1 MKARRVN
8 PRHIS
13 ILCIALCIIF
23 AGGYILRQNY
33 RLDQA
38 YKHASPYDYIP
49 AGEIE
54 ALLETTP
61 ALPYDSTAALPYW
74 RQARTLVNLWRE
86 IRSAAGLPQVDTLVV
101 SFNQTGEPALWYRSS
116 KAEQKQLTR
125 QLPHLLSNGYHP
137 VSERAGRMTVRHYTL
152 HNGNFLHSFT
162 APGVTAFSFE
172 STLFRE
178 ALQTVDMLSLRE
190 QFIKTLH
197 SLDTQ
202 APARLLHPINDLG
215 YRSSGRWQ
223 GQSIYPHSCPAHPT
237 DSATIRPYKKTSS
250 IAR

>member
-38 YKHASPYDYIP
+38 YKHAVPYDYIP
-49 AGEIE
+49 AGKTD
-54 ALLETTP
+54 ALLETTST
-61 ALPYDSTAALPYW
+61 LPYDSTAALPYW
-74 RQARTLVNLWRE
+74 QRARTLVELWRE
-86 IRSAAGLPQVDTLVV
+86 IRSAVGLPQVDTLVV
-101 SFNQTGEPALWYRSS
+101 SFNHAGEPALWYRSS
-116 KAEQKQLTR
+116 KAEQKQLAR
-125 QLPHLLSNGYHP
+125 QLPRLLSNNYRP
-137 VSERAGRMTVRHYTL
+137 VSERVGRMTVRHYAL
-152 HNGNFLHSFT
+152 HNGNFLHTFT

-178 ALQTVDMLSLRE
+178 ALQTVDVLSLRE
-190 QFIKTLH
+190 QFTNRLH
-197 SLDTQ
+197 SLDAQ
-202 APARLLHPINDLG
+202 APARLLRPINDLG

-223 GQSIYPHSCPAHPT
+223 GQNIYPHPRPVHPT
-237 DSATIRPYKKTSS
+237 NPAATRP
-250 IAR
+250 